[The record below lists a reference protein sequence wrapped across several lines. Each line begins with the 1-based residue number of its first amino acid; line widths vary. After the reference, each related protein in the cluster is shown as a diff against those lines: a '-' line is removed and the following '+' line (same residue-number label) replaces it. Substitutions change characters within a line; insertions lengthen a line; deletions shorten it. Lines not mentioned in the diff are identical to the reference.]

1 MLDKLL
7 GDRKYFKLLFIVY
20 LFTNTLALGYFG
32 ITFNP
37 LCLFVFGYGIVIFIY
52 NLIKGEFFY
61 SKNHLLIIGLYGL
74 LLFIATY
81 LNKDYSNKNSFL
93 IAGMQIIIFL
103 LIFGQPKSMTLKKLK
118 QELQCIIPL
127 TCILVGIASFISL
140 GMYFLNISG
149 TQNGWYI
156 GLVGTRLFGVYFNCN
171 PASFLAVIVI
181 LLSLVAIKN
190 HYKGEF
196 LYYMNIVIQ
205 LGYIILTQCR
215 AAIIILAIVVTAVL
229 YYHFFRSKEM
239 SKVKK
244 ICLNLVMCLCI
255 LSGTV
260 VVNKVAFIIPQLQGA
275 TEEDGGRFQLSKLK
289 EIVSLTMSGE
299 LQNIPKIIHLVDEVS
314 SGRVT
319 LAKDSLDVWQKSPIQ
334 GIGAGNFRP
343 MLVDTTSDDTWGQ
356 QILHSHNVFLESLI
370 TAGVFGFLLFF
381 IFFIKTLF
389 TTRDILIKY
398 KNKKSYYIILLFIMI
413 YVSEFIGG
421 LLDFGVFYVYS
432 LSATLAWLFLGYI
445 YWLND
450 QPDMSLVDNTNIAVF
465 NKYELLSIQY
475 QKQEI
480 DVLKPEFV
488 VLETKYQEDDYIMKV
503 QYLLGESSFVY
514 DVYYTLHDNKRDED
528 IIEKELARD
537 FYSLIK
543 DEMTNIYEQSHIK

>member
-1 MLDKLL
+1 
-7 GDRKYFKLLFIVY
+7 
-20 LFTNTLALGYFG
+20 
-32 ITFNP
+32 
-37 LCLFVFGYGIVIFIY
+37 
-52 NLIKGEFFY
+52 
-61 SKNHLLIIGLYGL
+61 IGLYGL

-81 LNKDYSNKNSFL
+81 LNKEYSNKNSFL
-93 IAGMQIIIFL
+93 IAGMQMIIFL
-103 LIFGQPKSMTLKKLK
+103 LIFGQPRSMTLKRLK

-196 LYYMNIVIQ
+196 LYYMNIIIQ

-229 YYHFFRSKEM
+229 YYHFFRAKEI
-239 SKVKK
+239 SRVKK

-275 TEEDGGRFQLSKLK
+275 TEENGGRFQLSKLK
-289 EIVSLTMSGE
+289 EIVSLTMSGQ
-299 LQNIPKIIHLVDEVS
+299 LQNIPKIIHLVDDVS

-334 GIGAGNFRP
+334 GIGAGNFRS
-343 MLVDTTSDDTWGQ
+343 MLVDTTSNDTWGQ

-450 QPDMSLVDNTNIAVF
+450 QPDMSLVDNTNIAIF
-465 NKYELLSIQY
+465 N
-475 QKQEI
+475 
-480 DVLKPEFV
+480 
-488 VLETKYQEDDYIMKV
+488 
-503 QYLLGESSFVY
+503 
-514 DVYYTLHDNKRDED
+514 
-528 IIEKELARD
+528 
-537 FYSLIK
+537 
-543 DEMTNIYEQSHIK
+543 

>member
-7 GDRKYFKLLFIVY
+7 GDRKYFK
-20 LFTNTLALGYFG
+20 LALGYFG

-61 SKNHLLIIGLYGL
+61 SKNHLLIIGLYGM

-81 LNKDYSNKNSFL
+81 LNKEYSNKNSFL
-93 IAGMQIIIFL
+93 IAGMQMIIFL
-103 LIFGQPKSMTLKKLK
+103 LIFGQPRSMTLKKLK

-196 LYYMNIVIQ
+196 LYYINIIIQ

-229 YYHFFRSKEM
+229 YYHFFRAKEI
-239 SKVKK
+239 SRVKK

-260 VVNKVAFIIPQLQGA
+260 VVNYKGRQRKMVGAF
-275 TEEDGGRFQLSKLK
+275 S
-289 EIVSLTMSGE
+289 
-299 LQNIPKIIHLVDEVS
+299 
-314 SGRVT
+314 
-319 LAKDSLDVWQKSPIQ
+319 
-334 GIGAGNFRP
+334 
-343 MLVDTTSDDTWGQ
+343 
-356 QILHSHNVFLESLI
+356 FLNLR
-370 TAGVFGFLLFF
+370 
-381 IFFIKTLF
+381 K
-389 TTRDILIKY
+389 
-398 KNKKSYYIILLFIMI
+398 
-413 YVSEFIGG
+413 
-421 LLDFGVFYVYS
+421 
-432 LSATLAWLFLGYI
+432 LFL
-445 YWLND
+445 
-450 QPDMSLVDNTNIAVF
+450 
-465 NKYELLSIQY
+465 
-475 QKQEI
+475 
-480 DVLKPEFV
+480 
-488 VLETKYQEDDYIMKV
+488 
-503 QYLLGESSFVY
+503 
-514 DVYYTLHDNKRDED
+514 
-528 IIEKELARD
+528 
-537 FYSLIK
+537 
-543 DEMTNIYEQSHIK
+543 